1 MNLREAQLAART
13 RLAHTE
19 NPARDAELL
28 LLHILGITKA
38 QLLIDPTREITS
50 AELAA
55 YQALLA
61 RRAAHEPVQYITGTQ
76 EFYGLPFRVTP
87 ATLIPRPETE
97 LLVESVLAQIPQHY
111 AVRIAD
117 VGTGT
122 GCIAIALAV
131 HLPHAHVTALDLS
144 DAALSV
150 ARDNA
155 SINHVKKRVLPLH
168 SDLLSSVAGQI
179 FDVIVSNPPYV
190 PLGDRSTL
198 APQVRDF
205 EPDTALYAG
214 EDGLEIY
221 RRLIPQAYAALH
233 PGGLLALEIGYGQ
246 DAALRSLLIE
256 WNEVTIL
263 NDLQGIPR
271 TILAKRRQGVSSS
284 FQLI

>member
-13 RLAHTE
+13 QLAHTE
-19 NPARDAELL
+19 SPVRDAELL

-38 QLLIDPTREITS
+38 QLLIDPKRELTS

-61 RRAAHEPVQYITGTQ
+61 RRAAHEPVQYITGMQ

-97 LLVESVLAQIPQHY
+97 LLVESVLAQIPQHH

-131 HLPHAHVTALDLS
+131 HLPYAHVTALDLS
-144 DAALSV
+144 NDALSV
-150 ARDNA
+150 ARENA
-155 SINHVKKRVLPLH
+155 AINHVKKRVMPLH
-168 SDLLSSVAGQI
+168 SDLLSSVAGQA
-179 FDVIVSNPPYV
+179 FDVVVSNPPYV
-190 PLGDRSTL
+190 PFSDRSTL

-205 EPDTALYAG
+205 EPDAALYAG

-221 RRLIPQAYAALH
+221 RRLIPQAYKALH
-233 PGGLLALEIGYGQ
+233 PGGLLAMEIGYGQ
-246 DAALRSLLIE
+246 DAALRSLLTE

-271 TILAKRRQGVSSS
+271 TILAKRRKH
-284 FQLI
+284 QLLDDTA